1 MSQAKVE
8 TLKAVLA
15 MAWADGEVSEAEER
29 LADFLIDSARLTP
42 EEEEAVRSQKSSQ
55 VDLAR
60 LGEAVTE
67 EKDRIWAY
75 EVACLVSLMDGG
87 QEASEWEVLGKL
99 KPVLRVDEG
108 AARDAEARARKI
120 YEKFSRRGEEGDAE
134 PSS

>member
-15 MAWADGEVSEAEER
+15 LAWADGEVSPAEER
-29 LADFLIDSARLTP
+29 LADFLIDTAGLSP
-42 EEEEAVRSQKSSQ
+42 EEEEAVRSQKSAE

-67 EKDRIWAY
+67 EKDRLWAY

-87 QEASEWEVLGKL
+87 QDASEWAVLGAL
-99 KPVLRVDEG
+99 KPVLKVDEG
-108 AARDAEARARKI
+108 AARETEARARKI
-120 YEKFSRRGEEGDAE
+120 YEKFAARESGAEDE
-134 PSS
+134 PS